1 MDRYD
6 APPTSGDLAFSLLTL
21 GGLRLAVPQADIDTL
36 EPAADIDPA
45 SPPPHGIGW
54 IRLGRQRWPVF
65 CLNGELRPRSERPA
79 DHGTCAV
86 LNAGGHAIALL
97 CTDVSLL
104 HLPAA
109 GLAPL
114 PPAMAL
120 PGRPIRGLAQ
130 MDGAVLC
137 LSSARDLAEYVK
149 TMIYETH

>member
-1 MDRYD
+1 M
-6 APPTSGDLAFSLLTL
+6 TGL
-21 GGLRLAVPQADIDTL
+21 GGLAEI
-36 EPAADIDPA
+36 
-45 SPPPHGIGW
+45 HGPT
-54 IRLGRQRWPVF
+54 GR
-65 CLNGELRPRSERPA
+65 NGLPITSM
-79 DHGTCAV
+79 DSFV